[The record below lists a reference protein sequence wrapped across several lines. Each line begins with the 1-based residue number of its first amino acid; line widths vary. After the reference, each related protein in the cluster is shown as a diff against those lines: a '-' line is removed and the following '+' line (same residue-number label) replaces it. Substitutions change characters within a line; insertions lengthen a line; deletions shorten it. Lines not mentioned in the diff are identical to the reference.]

1 MAKSKNKN
9 FIIEYYDPEIAK
21 TETIKVSAINEFNA
35 RYVFNRF
42 HPKAKI
48 ISVERSVYGSR

>member
-1 MAKSKNKN
+1 MAKPKNKN

-48 ISVERSVYGSR
+48 ISVERSEN